1 MIYILNWSS
10 ICLGNH
16 FFLLL
21 LLLLY
26 FDTRLEAIDLVPEE
40 VMVV

>member
-16 FFLLL
+16 FFFL

>member
-10 ICLGNH
+10 ICLGKH
-16 FFLLL
+16 CF
-21 LLLLY
+21 LLLY
-26 FDTRLEAIDLVPEE
+26 FDTRLKAIDLVPEE

>member
-10 ICLGNH
+10 ICLGKH
-16 FFLLL
+16 CF

-26 FDTRLEAIDLVPEE
+26 FDTRLKAIDLVPEE